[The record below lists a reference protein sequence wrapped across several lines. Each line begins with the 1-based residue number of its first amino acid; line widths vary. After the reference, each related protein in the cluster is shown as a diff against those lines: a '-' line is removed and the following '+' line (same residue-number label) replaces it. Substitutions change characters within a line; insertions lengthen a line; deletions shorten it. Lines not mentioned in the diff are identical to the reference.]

1 MNMHDTTTRVRHTLA
16 MAGLGVL
23 CLAGLSA
30 CQGERSDEPPH
41 QFLPDM
47 DDSPKFKPQTETEFF
62 ADGRAMRP
70 HVPGTVAFGDT
81 TRVDDLSRARYLRAS
96 AEVWDG
102 LDPAGTPLAEGEP
115 AYAKTIPGG
124 ALEVFKARLD
134 DHHEPYADDADA
146 MKKMITRGQERF
158 NIYCSVCHGF
168 KGEGSDPANFTGGI
182 VGRRWKTPVPNFHDP
197 KYSDKTVKTGL
208 DGYVFNVIRHGVPD
222 ADPAKPLKMPS
233 YADKVSE
240 IDAWAIVSYV
250 RTLQA
255 AWTEQTPTPP
265 ATSGGNA
272 GGAK

>member
-1 MNMHDTTTRVRHTLA
+1 MNMHDTTSRVRQTLA
-16 MAGLGVL
+16 AAGLGVL
-23 CLAGLSA
+23 TLSGLAA
-30 CQGERSDEPPH
+30 CQGERTDEPPH

-47 DDSPKFKPQTETEFF
+47 DDSPKFKPQTETQFF

-70 HVPGTVAFGDT
+70 HVKGTVPFGDT
-81 TRVDDLSRARYLRAS
+81 SREKDVSRAKYLRAVG
-96 AEVWDG
+96 EVWTG
-102 LDPAGTPLAEGEP
+102 LDPAGKPLAEGEP
-115 AYAKTIPGG
+115 AYLKTIPGG
-124 ALEVFKARLD
+124 ALEQFKLGQS
-134 DHHEPYADDADA
+134 DHGVTFADDADA
-146 MKKMITRGQERF
+146 MKAMITRGQERF

-197 KYSDKTVKTGL
+197 KYLDKTVKTGL
-208 DGYVFNVIRHGVPD
+208 DGYVFTVIRNGVPD

-255 AWTEQTPTPP
+255 AWTEQTPAAAPST
-265 ATSGGNA
+265 
-272 GGAK
+272 GGAMGGGK